1 MADNL
6 VPYNGNYSGSN
17 IDRILAKADSS
28 QTFTQEEKDAIAAI
42 PNTYL
47 KLEDIPVM
55 TQEEYDALE
64 TKTAKFYLIIED
76 AD

>member
-28 QTFTQEEKDAIAAI
+28 QTFTQQEKDTLAAI

-55 TQEEYDALE
+55 TQSDYDELV

-76 AD
+76 SD